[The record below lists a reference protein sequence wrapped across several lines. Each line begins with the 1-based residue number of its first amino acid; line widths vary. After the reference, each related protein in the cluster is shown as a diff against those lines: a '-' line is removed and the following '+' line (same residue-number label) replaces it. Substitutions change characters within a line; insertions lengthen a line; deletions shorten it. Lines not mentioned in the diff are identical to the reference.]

1 MFFTKTDKQNKQLR
15 NEYIAVILSA
25 ELLKFCRENDL
36 PFESADE
43 LALREDLTEFQFG
56 FLIAFIRLWDALIE
70 A

>member
-1 MFFTKTDKQNKQLR
+1 MTAQLR
-15 NEYIAVILSA
+15 NEYVAVVMSA

-56 FLIAFIRLWDALIE
+56 FLISYIRIWDALIDV
-70 A
+70 